1 MWKAWLETYG
11 GRIAGIAAG
20 LLFGIIYLISGFWD
34 MLFCAL
40 LIGIGYWIG
49 KQKDERRGPIFPLE
63 RLTDWVSDRWPWSR

>member
-1 MWKAWLETYG
+1 MWRVWWETSG
-11 GRIAGIAAG
+11 GKIAGVAAG

-49 KQKDERRGPIFPLE
+49 KLKDERRGPLFPWE
-63 RLTDWVSDRWPWSR
+63 KVTDWVADRWPWSR